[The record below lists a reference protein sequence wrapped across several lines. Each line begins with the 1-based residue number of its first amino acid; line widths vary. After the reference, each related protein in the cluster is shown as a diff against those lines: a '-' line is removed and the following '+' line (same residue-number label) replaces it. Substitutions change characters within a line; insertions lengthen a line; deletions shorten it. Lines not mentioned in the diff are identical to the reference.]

1 MTGDIRKTAIVRT
14 QYNDEKWARRRAPV
28 KRQKETID
36 EKLANGTYQK
46 SKKSSFKKIEEIAQI
61 MNIIQKMQPK
71 HQEKRKR
78 KQPNLKAVKN
88 QQSKPPLASTHEKM
102 MKLAAEK
109 RKRME
114 YKSAI

>member
-46 SKKSSFKKIEEIAQI
+46 YKKSNTKK
-61 MNIIQKMQPK
+61 
-71 HQEKRKR
+71 
-78 KQPNLKAVKN
+78 
-88 QQSKPPLASTHEKM
+88 
-102 MKLAAEK
+102 
-109 RKRME
+109 
-114 YKSAI
+114 